1 MRPVAGHT
9 MTLAADDKL
18 VIIGGFSTNEYFSD
32 IVYVCDTNS
41 YPTAWERHTS
51 DIITGA
57 KPTGM
62 HVDFFFIFKEDLLWS
77 LDGPNS
83 FFVVKVNEIS
93 YKNEKRW
100 AKNKNA
106 L

>member
-62 HVDFFFIFKEDLLWS
+62 HVDFFFLFKGDLFWPV
-77 LDGPNS
+77 DGPNS
-83 FFVVKVNEIS
+83 FLWSRSLKYHI
-93 YKNEKRW
+93 KNEQRW
-100 AKNKNA
+100 AKNEKG